1 MLRVIRFI
9 FRVVL
14 PERNELSKKKSN
26 KNPKQTTITTGERE
40 GEREKKKEREMGE
53 GGGGKKREKVQMIDN
68 GSVIN
73 KIENLCFR

>member
-1 MLRVIRFI
+1 MLCVIRFI

-40 GEREKKKEREMGE
+40 GEREKKRERERW
-53 GGGGKKREKVQMIDN
+53 GKEVVGRRE
-68 GSVIN
+68 
-73 KIENLCFR
+73 RRYR